1 MTVERENRVRLEQS
15 GFSLV
20 ELMIVL
26 VVIALL
32 TSIGV
37 PIYTSNMKK
46 VRMSEADVSLATIRD
61 RLRVFYAENEGD
73 GYPVAADEVTVF
85 DAWWSNIKD
94 GELQG
99 NYFGQEDY
107 TYTGDGSTY
116 LIKCDANGIL
126 DSPRTLDQNGNFA
139 GGLDN

>member
-1 MTVERENRVRLEQS
+1 MIQERERELRPEQS
-15 GFSLV
+15 GFSIV

-26 VVIALL
+26 VIIALL

-46 VRMSEADVSLATIRD
+46 VRMSEANVSLASIRD
-61 RLRVFYAENEGD
+61 RLRVFYVENEGD
-73 GYPVAADEVTVF
+73 GYPVSETETTVF
-85 DAWWSNIKD
+85 DAWWSKVKD

-99 NYFGQEDY
+99 SYFDQEDY

-116 LIKCDANGIL
+116 LIKCDANGVL
-126 DSPRTLDQNGNFA
+126 DSPRTLDQDGNFA